1 MNCQSRSLAVNEK
14 IYKNLN
20 DWKLLLEKERMEECV
35 LIQLEQMKLSEQE
48 KSKMNDDLTAE
59 KIISY
64 LEKQQLELD
73 EKIIQ
78 KECAEVNQLQTSFD
92 TLTTDIKK
100 RRNKRVV
107 SITKKKIVKKQIDE
121 KGKKK
126 NSK

>member
-1 MNCQSRSLAVNEK
+1 MNCKSRSLAVNEK